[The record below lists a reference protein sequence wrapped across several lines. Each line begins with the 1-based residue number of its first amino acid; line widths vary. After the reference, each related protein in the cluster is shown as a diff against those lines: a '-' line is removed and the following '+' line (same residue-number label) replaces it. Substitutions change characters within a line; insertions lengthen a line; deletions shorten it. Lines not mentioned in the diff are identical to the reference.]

1 MKHTLHIIPAL
12 SLLYPNPTFV
22 PLFFPPCQA
31 LVGYFDVVFDV
42 ESYSL
47 SFSTSPQDTPTHWKQ
62 TVFHFKDP
70 IPVHTGMYLSW
81 SNIMLS
87 CGEGEK
93 RAVYTPM
100 QRAWE

>member
-1 MKHTLHIIPAL
+1 MTLKENSFL
-12 SLLYPNPTFV
+12 SFQ
-22 PLFFPPCQA
+22 PCQA

-42 ESYSL
+42 EGYSL

-93 RAVYTPM
+93 RAVYALFNHPC
-100 QRAWE
+100 REPGNENKLYRLY

>member
-1 MKHTLHIIPAL
+1 MKHTHLCPPYCPLLCFYASQHETHITYHPRSL
-12 SLLYPNPTFV
+12 SLYPNPTFV

-42 ESYSL
+42 EDYSL

-70 IPVHTGMYLSW
+70 IPVHTGMYLS
-81 SNIMLS
+81 
-87 CGEGEK
+87 
-93 RAVYTPM
+93 
-100 QRAWE
+100 